1 MQMPLDPQAR
11 EYLDQNASNPPI
23 ETLPVDRARRFAAS
37 TVWVSAPGVPVASV
51 EDTEIQG
58 VPVRIYVPE
67 SESPLPVLVYFHG
80 GGWVTGNLDLVD
92 SPLRVL
98 AKETPCAVVSVDYR
112 LAPEHPFP
120 APLEDCYAVT
130 EWVAAN
136 ALSLGADPARL
147 AVGGDSAGGNL
158 AAAVALKARS
168 LAAFDIRLQVLVYP
182 VTDNNLETPSYLA
195 YSEGYGLTR
204 EGMRWFWNHY
214 LPEGDDPLACVL
226 GAHDLSGL
234 PPALIILAEFDVL
247 FDEGKAYADR
257 LREAGVW
264 TEVMVCEGMIHGFF
278 RMTGVLDRANR
289 VLEDT
294 AARMRAAISKGNA

>member
-1 MQMPLDPQAR
+1 MPLDPQAR
-11 EYLDQNASNPPI
+11 EYLDQNASVAPI

-51 EDTEIQG
+51 EDTEIRG
-58 VPVRIYVPE
+58 VPVRIYLPE
-67 SESPLPVLVYFHG
+67 SEGSLPVLVYFHG

-98 AKETPCAVVSVDYR
+98 ASQTPCAVVSVDYR

-120 APLEDCYAVT
+120 APLDDCYAVT

-158 AAAVALKARS
+158 AAAVALEARRR
-168 LAAFDIRLQVLVYP
+168 AAFDIGLQVLVYP
-182 VTDNNLETPSYLA
+182 VTDNDLGTRSYLA

-214 LPEGDDPLACVL
+214 LPDGNDPLACVL
-226 GAHDLSGL
+226 RAPDLSGL
-234 PPALIILAEFDVL
+234 PPALVILAEFDVL

-257 LREAGVW
+257 LREAGVQ
-264 TEVMVCEGMIHGFF
+264 TDVMVCEGMIHGFF
-278 RMTGVLDRANR
+278 RMTRVLEQANR
-289 VLEDT
+289 VLED
-294 AARMRAAISKGNA
+294 AASRMRAALLEGSA